1 MKMAV
6 SHKGAISFGLV
17 YIPVALYTATQ
28 DNDIHFNQLHKEDN
42 SRIRYKKTCAHCGK
56 EVTSND
62 IVKGFEYDKD
72 KYVVVT
78 EEDLEKIKTEKDKTI
93 QILHFADLDT
103 INPIYYE
110 KSYHTVPE
118 KGGEKAF
125 ELLRAAMKDE
135 SKVAIAK
142 TVMGNKETLLAI
154 IPAQDD
160 ILISTVF
167 FEDDIKEI
175 PKSYAKPELNPEE
188 LTMAKAL
195 IKSMVK
201 PFEPALY
208 KDEYQ
213 TRLRDL
219 IERKIAGQE
228 IVASKE
234 AAPSNVIDLMDAL
247 KKSIEQNQG
256 AGAAGGAAVNQ
267 NWTPAKHA

>member
-1 MKMAV
+1 MAI

-28 DNDIHFNQLHKEDN
+28 DNDIHFNQLHKEDH

-56 EVTSND
+56 EVTGND
-62 IVKGFEYDKD
+62 IIKGFEYDKD
-72 KYVVVT
+72 KYVIVT
-78 EEDLEKIKTEKDKTI
+78 DEDFEKIKTEKDKTI
-93 QILHFADLDT
+93 QILQFADLDT

-118 KGGEKAF
+118 TGGEKAF
-125 ELLRAAMKDE
+125 ELLRTAMKE
-135 SKVAIAK
+135 ENKVAIAK

-154 IPAQDD
+154 IPVENN
-160 ILISTVF
+160 ILVSTMY

-175 PKSYAKPELNPEE
+175 PKSIVRPELNEGE
-188 LTMAKAL
+188 LSMAKTL
-195 IKSMVK
+195 IQSMVK

-213 TRLRDL
+213 ERLRDL
-219 IERKIAGQE
+219 IEKKIAGQE
-228 IVASKE
+228 IVAAKQE
-234 AAPSNVIDLMDAL
+234 APSNVIDLMEAL

-256 AGAAGGAAVNQ
+256 TAEKKKRA
-267 NWTPAKHA
+267 PAKKAQTGA